1 MSRELREIHHGGT
14 MDKSIFPVLCLKI
27 SIMPKLTRFSYIVLL
42 FLTSSV
48 LAKTP
53 YEVKPLSKELAEEYK
68 LDTSFYKKAT
78 YVQDILIATSD
89 KVSDY
94 AHLEAAYL
102 YDKIMSSIDKEVAQG
117 IRDRRVLCILVG
129 HDELTSQIPQ
139 FKSDKTGK
147 ELDFYNW
154 RSRGF
159 LTKVG
164 DRSVV
169 LFAEEDVMEYEGGMR
184 LESILIHEFGHVVQ
198 FAGMSEAQVQKLT
211 DAHARAKAVGIW
223 NDGRAAQRYRRVKSV
238 TPVSLL
244 EALVKSFPDQSPEL
258 IKKCLNGGDIL
269 VNGKPTDSKAQ
280 VTVEDKVLIVFGGP
294 KICYAQR
301 NKAEY
306 WAEVLQCWYNTNRT
320 MDHDHNHIH
329 TREQLRVY
337 DPAAAALC
345 EEVLGNGKWRFVS
358 PRDRAGK
365 KHLKGYD
372 PSTAPKVSLLPH
384 IETAAYDYYDN
395 YWKDFWQRLADKHL
409 GK

>member
-1 MSRELREIHHGGT
+1 

-53 YEVKPLSKELAEEYK
+53 YEVQPLSKELAEEYK

-102 YDKIMSSIDKEVAQG
+102 YDQIMSSIDKEVAQR

-337 DPAAAALC
+337 APAAAALC

-372 PSTAPKVSLLPH
+372 PSAAPKVSLLPH

>member
-1 MSRELREIHHGGT
+1 ML
-14 MDKSIFPVLCLKI
+14 SIT
-27 SIMPKLTRFSYIVLL
+27 TRFLFIL
-42 FLTSSV
+42 FLLTTSTCIAKDRYLVQPLSDD
-48 LAKTP
+48 LAK
-53 YEVKPLSKELAEEYK
+53 EYD
-68 LDTSFYKKAT
+68 LDKNFYKKAT
-78 YVQDILIATSD
+78 YVQDILIATSE

-102 YDKIMSSIDKEVAQG
+102 YDKIMSSIKKDVAQR
-117 IRDRRVLCILVG
+117 IRERKVLCILVG

-139 FKSDKTGK
+139 FTSDKTGK

-169 LFAEEDVMEYEGGMR
+169 LFAEEDVLEYEGGMR

-198 FAGMSEAQVQKLT
+198 FAGMSETQIKKLENC
-211 DAHARAKAVGIW
+211 HHRAKAAGLW
-223 NDGRAAQRYRRVKSV
+223 NDGRAAQRYRRIKGE
-238 TPVSLL
+238 TPVSLYD
-244 EALVKSFPDQSPEL
+244 ALVKSFPDQPAGL
-258 IKKCLNGGDIL
+258 IRKCLDSGDIL
-269 VNGKPTDSKAQ
+269 VNGKATNSAVK
-280 VTVEDKVLIVFGGP
+280 VTGEDKVLIMFGGP

-320 MDHDHNHIH
+320 MDHDHNHIY
-329 TREQLRVY
+329 TREQLRAY
-337 DPAAAALC
+337 DPAAAELC

-358 PRDRAGK
+358 PRERAGRQ
-365 KHLKGYD
+365 HLKGYA
-372 PSTAPKVSLLPH
+372 PEAAPKVSLLPH

-395 YWKDFWQRLADKHL
+395 YWKDFWQRLKDKHSE
-409 GK
+409 K

>member
-1 MSRELREIHHGGT
+1 M
-14 MDKSIFPVLCLKI
+14 
-27 SIMPKLTRFSYIVLL
+27 
-42 FLTSSV
+42 
-48 LAKTP
+48 AKTP
-53 YEVKPLSKELAEEYK
+53 YQVQALTAELAKEYD
-68 LDTSFYKKAT
+68 LNPNFYEKVT
-78 YVQDILIATSD
+78 YVQDILIATSN

-102 YDKIMSSIDKEVAQG
+102 YDKIMTSIDKDVAQR
-117 IRDRRVLCILVG
+117 IRERKVLCILVG
-129 HDELTSQIPQ
+129 HDELTSEIPQ
-139 FKSDKTGK
+139 FKSEKTGK

-169 LFAEEDVMEYEGGMR
+169 LFAEEDVLEYEGGMR

-198 FAGMSEAQVQKLT
+198 FAGMSEDQIQKLE
-211 DAHARAKAVGIW
+211 DAHNRAKAAGLW
-223 NDGRAAQRYRRVKSV
+223 NDGRAAQRYRRIKSN
-238 TPVSLL
+238 TPVRLYD
-244 EALVKSFPDQSPEL
+244 ALVKSFPDQPADL
-258 IKKCLNGGDIL
+258 IKKCLDSGDIL
-269 VNGKPTDSKAQ
+269 VNGKPTNSDVK
-280 VTVEDKVLIVFGGP
+280 VTGDDKVLIMFGGP
-294 KICYAQR
+294 KVCYAQR

-329 TREQLRVY
+329 TREQLRAY

-365 KHLKGYD
+365 KHLKGYN
-372 PSTAPKVSLLPH
+372 PASVPKVSLLPH

-395 YWKDFWQRLADKHL
+395 YWKEFWQRLKDKHSI
-409 GK
+409 K

>member
-1 MSRELREIHHGGT
+1 MQTTVIRLASL
-14 MDKSIFPVLCLKI
+14 LCLFMT
-27 SIMPKLTRFSYIVLL
+27 SICTAKTTYRVQALTEE
-42 FLTSSV
+42 
-48 LAKTP
+48 LAK
-53 YEVKPLSKELAEEYK
+53 EYN
-68 LDTSFYKKAT
+68 LDPNFYKKAT

-102 YDKIMSSIDKEVAQG
+102 YDKIMTSINKDVAQR
-117 IRDRRVLCILVG
+117 IRERRVLCILVG
-129 HDELTSQIPQ
+129 HDELTSEIPQ
-139 FKSDKTGK
+139 FKSEKTGK

-169 LFAEEDVMEYEGGMR
+169 LFAEEDVLEYEGGMR

-198 FAGMSEAQVQKLT
+198 FAGMNNEQIQKLE
-211 DAHARAKAVGIW
+211 DAHNRAKAAGLW
-223 NDGRAAQRYRRVKSV
+223 NDGRAAQRYRRIKSN
-238 TPVSLL
+238 TPVRLYD
-244 EALVKSFPDQSPEL
+244 ALVKSFPDQPADL
-258 IKKCLNGGDIL
+258 IKKCLDRGDIL
-269 VNGKPTDSKAQ
+269 VNGKPTNSAVK
-280 VTVEDKVLIVFGGP
+280 VTGDDKVLIMFGGP
-294 KICYAQR
+294 KVCYAQR

-320 MDHDHNHIH
+320 MDHDHNHIQ
-329 TREQLRVY
+329 TREQLRAY

-365 KHLKGYD
+365 KHLKGYNPD
-372 PSTAPKVSLLPH
+372 SAPKVSLLPH

-395 YWKDFWQRLADKHL
+395 YWKEFWQRLKDKHSI
-409 GK
+409 K

>member
-14 MDKSIFPVLCLKI
+14 MDKAIFPVLCLKI

-53 YEVKPLSKELAEEYK
+53 YEVQPLSKELAEEYK

-102 YDKIMSSIDKEVAQG
+102 YDQIMSSIDKEVAQR

-211 DAHARAKAVGIW
+211 DAHARAKAAGIW

-372 PSTAPKVSLLPH
+372 PSAAPKVSLLPH

>member
-1 MSRELREIHHGGT
+1 

-68 LDTSFYKKAT
+68 LDTSFYKRAT

-102 YDKIMSSIDKEVAQG
+102 YNQIMSSIDKEVAQR

-372 PSTAPKVSLLPH
+372 PSAAPKVSLLPH

>member
-1 MSRELREIHHGGT
+1 

-27 SIMPKLTRFSYIVLL
+27 SIMPKMTRFSYIVLL

-53 YEVKPLSKELAEEYK
+53 YEVQLLSKELAEEYK

-102 YDKIMSSIDKEVAQG
+102 YDQIMSSIDKEVAQR

-129 HDELTSQIPQ
+129 HDELTSQIPE

-372 PSTAPKVSLLPH
+372 PSAAPKVSLLPH

>member
-1 MSRELREIHHGGT
+1 
-14 MDKSIFPVLCLKI
+14 
-27 SIMPKLTRFSYIVLL
+27 MPKLTRFSHIVLL

-102 YDKIMSSIDKEVAQG
+102 YDQIMSSIDKEVAQR

-258 IKKCLNGGDIL
+258 IKECLNGGDIL

-329 TREQLRVY
+329 TREQLRAY

-372 PSTAPKVSLLPH
+372 PSAAPKVSLLPH

-395 YWKDFWQRLADKHL
+395 YWKDFWQRLTDKHL

>member
-1 MSRELREIHHGGT
+1 

-102 YDKIMSSIDKEVAQG
+102 YDQIMSSIDKEVAQR

-372 PSTAPKVSLLPH
+372 PSAAPKVSLLPH

>member
-1 MSRELREIHHGGT
+1 MQTTVIRLASL
-14 MDKSIFPVLCLKI
+14 LCLFMT
-27 SIMPKLTRFSYIVLL
+27 SICTAKTTYRVQALTEE
-42 FLTSSV
+42 
-48 LAKTP
+48 LAK
-53 YEVKPLSKELAEEYK
+53 EYN
-68 LDTSFYKKAT
+68 LDPNFYKKAT

-94 AHLEAAYL
+94 AHMEAAYL
-102 YDKIMSSIDKEVAQG
+102 YDKIMTSINKDVAQR
-117 IRDRRVLCILVG
+117 IRERKVLCILVG
-129 HDELTSQIPQ
+129 HDELTSEIPQ
-139 FKSDKTGK
+139 FKSEKTGK

-169 LFAEEDVMEYEGGMR
+169 LFAEEDVLEYEGGMR

-198 FAGMSEAQVQKLT
+198 FAGMNNEQIQKLE
-211 DAHARAKAVGIW
+211 DAHNRAKAAGLW
-223 NDGRAAQRYRRVKSV
+223 NDGRAAQRYRRIKSN
-238 TPVSLL
+238 TPVRLYD
-244 EALVKSFPDQSPEL
+244 ALVKSFPDQPADL
-258 IKKCLNGGDIL
+258 IKKCLDRGDIL
-269 VNGKPTDSKAQ
+269 VNGKPTNSAVK
-280 VTVEDKVLIVFGGP
+280 VTGDDKVLIMFGGP
-294 KICYAQR
+294 KVCYAQR

-320 MDHDHNHIH
+320 MDHDHNHIQ
-329 TREQLRVY
+329 TREQLRAY

-365 KHLKGYD
+365 KHLKGYNPD
-372 PSTAPKVSLLPH
+372 SAPKVSLLPH

-395 YWKDFWQRLADKHL
+395 YWKEFWQRLKDKHSI
-409 GK
+409 K

>member
-1 MSRELREIHHGGT
+1 ML
-14 MDKSIFPVLCLKI
+14 SIT
-27 SIMPKLTRFSYIVLL
+27 TRFLFIL
-42 FLTSSV
+42 FLLTTSTCIAKDRYLVQPLSDD
-48 LAKTP
+48 LAK
-53 YEVKPLSKELAEEYK
+53 EYD
-68 LDTSFYKKAT
+68 LDKNFYKKAT
-78 YVQDILIATSD
+78 YVQDILIATSE

-102 YDKIMSSIDKEVAQG
+102 YDKIMSSIKKDVAQR
-117 IRDRRVLCILVG
+117 IRERKVLCILVG

-139 FKSDKTGK
+139 FTSDKTGK

-169 LFAEEDVMEYEGGMR
+169 LFAEEDVLEYEGGMQ

-198 FAGMSEAQVQKLT
+198 FAGMSETQIKKLENC
-211 DAHARAKAVGIW
+211 HHRAKAAGLW
-223 NDGRAAQRYRRVKSV
+223 NDGRAAQRYRRIKGE
-238 TPVSLL
+238 TPVSLY
-244 EALVKSFPDQSPEL
+244 EALVKSFPDQPADL
-258 IKKCLNGGDIL
+258 IRKCLDSGDIL
-269 VNGKPTDSKAQ
+269 VNGKATNSAVK
-280 VTVEDKVLIVFGGP
+280 VTGEDKVLIMFGGP

-320 MDHDHNHIH
+320 MDHDHNHIY
-329 TREQLRVY
+329 TREQLRAY

-345 EEVLGNGKWRFVS
+345 EEVLGNGKWKFVS
-358 PRDRAGK
+358 PRERAGRQ
-365 KHLKGYD
+365 HLKGYA
-372 PSTAPKVSLLPH
+372 PEAAPKVSLLPH

-395 YWKDFWQRLADKHL
+395 YWKDFWQRLKDKHSE
-409 GK
+409 K

>member
-1 MSRELREIHHGGT
+1 ML
-14 MDKSIFPVLCLKI
+14 SIT
-27 SIMPKLTRFSYIVLL
+27 TRFLFIL
-42 FLTSSV
+42 FLLTTSTCIAKDRYLVQPLSDD
-48 LAKTP
+48 LAK
-53 YEVKPLSKELAEEYK
+53 EYD
-68 LDTSFYKKAT
+68 LDKNFYKKAT
-78 YVQDILIATSD
+78 YVQDILIATSE

-102 YDKIMSSIDKEVAQG
+102 YDKIMSSIKKDVAQR
-117 IRDRRVLCILVG
+117 IRERKVLCILVG

-139 FKSDKTGK
+139 FTSDKTGK

-169 LFAEEDVMEYEGGMR
+169 LFAEEDVLEYEGGMR

-198 FAGMSEAQVQKLT
+198 FAGMSETQIKKLENC
-211 DAHARAKAVGIW
+211 HHRAKAAGLW
-223 NDGRAAQRYRRVKSV
+223 NDGRAAQRYRRIKGE
-238 TPVSLL
+238 TPVSLYD
-244 EALVKSFPDQSPEL
+244 ALVKSFPDQPAGL
-258 IKKCLNGGDIL
+258 IRKCLDSGDIL
-269 VNGKPTDSKAQ
+269 VNGKATNSAVK
-280 VTVEDKVLIVFGGP
+280 VSGEDKVLIMFGGP

-320 MDHDHNHIH
+320 MDHDHNHIY
-329 TREQLRVY
+329 TREQLRAY
-337 DPAAAALC
+337 DPAAAELC

-358 PRDRAGK
+358 PRERAGRQ
-365 KHLKGYD
+365 HLKGYA
-372 PSTAPKVSLLPH
+372 PEAAPKVSLLPH

-395 YWKDFWQRLADKHL
+395 YWKDFWQRLKDKHSE
-409 GK
+409 K

>member
-1 MSRELREIHHGGT
+1 ML
-14 MDKSIFPVLCLKI
+14 SIT
-27 SIMPKLTRFSYIVLL
+27 TRFLFIL
-42 FLTSSV
+42 FLLTTSTCIAKDRYLVQPLSDD
-48 LAKTP
+48 LAK
-53 YEVKPLSKELAEEYK
+53 EYD
-68 LDTSFYKKAT
+68 LDKNFYKKAT
-78 YVQDILIATSD
+78 YVQDILIATSE

-102 YDKIMSSIDKEVAQG
+102 YDKIMSSIKKDVAQR
-117 IRDRRVLCILVG
+117 IRERKVLCILVG

-139 FKSDKTGK
+139 FTSDKTGK

-169 LFAEEDVMEYEGGMR
+169 LFAEEDVLEYEGGMR

-198 FAGMSEAQVQKLT
+198 FAGMSETQIKKLENC
-211 DAHARAKAVGIW
+211 HHRAKAAGLW
-223 NDGRAAQRYRRVKSV
+223 NDGRAAQRYRRIKGE
-238 TPVSLL
+238 TPVSLY
-244 EALVKSFPDQSPEL
+244 EALVKSFPDQPADL
-258 IKKCLNGGDIL
+258 IRKCLDSGDIL
-269 VNGKPTDSKAQ
+269 VNGKATNSAVK
-280 VTVEDKVLIVFGGP
+280 VTGEDKVLIMFGGP

-320 MDHDHNHIH
+320 MDHDHNHIY
-329 TREQLRVY
+329 TREQLRAY
-337 DPAAAALC
+337 DPAAAELC

-358 PRDRAGK
+358 PRERAGRQ
-365 KHLKGYD
+365 HLKGYA
-372 PSTAPKVSLLPH
+372 PEAAPKVSLLPH

-395 YWKDFWQRLADKHL
+395 YWKDFWQRLKDKHL
-409 GK
+409 EK

>member
-1 MSRELREIHHGGT
+1 MQTTVIRLASL
-14 MDKSIFPVLCLKI
+14 LCLFMT
-27 SIMPKLTRFSYIVLL
+27 SICTAKTTYRVQALTEE
-42 FLTSSV
+42 
-48 LAKTP
+48 LAK
-53 YEVKPLSKELAEEYK
+53 EYN
-68 LDTSFYKKAT
+68 LDPNFYKKTT

-102 YDKIMSSIDKEVAQG
+102 YDKIMTSINKDVAQR
-117 IRDRRVLCILVG
+117 IRERKVLCILVG
-129 HDELTSQIPQ
+129 HDELTSEIPQ
-139 FKSDKTGK
+139 FKSEKTGK

-169 LFAEEDVMEYEGGMR
+169 LFAEEDVLEYEGGMR

-198 FAGMSEAQVQKLT
+198 FAGMNNQQIQKLE
-211 DAHARAKAVGIW
+211 DAHNRAKAAGLW
-223 NDGRAAQRYRRVKSV
+223 NDGRAAQRYRRIKSN
-238 TPVSLL
+238 TPVRLYD
-244 EALVKSFPDQSPEL
+244 ALVKSFPDQPADL
-258 IKKCLNGGDIL
+258 IKKCLDRGDIL
-269 VNGKPTDSKAQ
+269 VNGKPTNSAVK
-280 VTVEDKVLIVFGGP
+280 VTGDDKVLIMFGGP
-294 KICYAQR
+294 KVCYAQR

-320 MDHDHNHIH
+320 MDHDHNHIQ
-329 TREQLRVY
+329 TREQLRAY

-365 KHLKGYD
+365 KHLKGYNPD
-372 PSTAPKVSLLPH
+372 SAPKVSLLPH

-395 YWKDFWQRLADKHL
+395 YWKEFWQRLKDKHSI
-409 GK
+409 K

>member
-1 MSRELREIHHGGT
+1 MQTTVIRLASL
-14 MDKSIFPVLCLKI
+14 LCLFMT
-27 SIMPKLTRFSYIVLL
+27 SICTAKTTYRVQALTEE
-42 FLTSSV
+42 
-48 LAKTP
+48 LAK
-53 YEVKPLSKELAEEYK
+53 EYN
-68 LDTSFYKKAT
+68 LDPNFYKKAT

-102 YDKIMSSIDKEVAQG
+102 YDKIMTSINKDVAQR
-117 IRDRRVLCILVG
+117 IRERKVLCILVG
-129 HDELTSQIPQ
+129 HDELTSEIPQ
-139 FKSDKTGK
+139 FKSEKTGK

-169 LFAEEDVMEYEGGMR
+169 LFAEEDVLEYEGGMR

-198 FAGMSEAQVQKLT
+198 FAGMNNEQIQKLE
-211 DAHARAKAVGIW
+211 DAHNRAKAAGLW
-223 NDGRAAQRYRRVKSV
+223 NDGRAAQRYRRIKSN
-238 TPVSLL
+238 TPVRLYD
-244 EALVKSFPDQSPEL
+244 ALVKSFPDQPADL
-258 IKKCLNGGDIL
+258 TKKCLDRGDIL
-269 VNGKPTDSKAQ
+269 VNGKPTNSAVK
-280 VTVEDKVLIVFGGP
+280 VTGDDKVLIMFGGP
-294 KICYAQR
+294 KVCYAQR

-320 MDHDHNHIH
+320 MDHDHNHIQ
-329 TREQLRVY
+329 TREQLRAY

-365 KHLKGYD
+365 KHLKGYNPD
-372 PSTAPKVSLLPH
+372 SAPKVSLLPH

-395 YWKDFWQRLADKHL
+395 YWKEFWQRLKDKHSI
-409 GK
+409 K

>member
-1 MSRELREIHHGGT
+1 MQTTVIRLASL
-14 MDKSIFPVLCLKI
+14 LCLFMT
-27 SIMPKLTRFSYIVLL
+27 SICTAKTTYRVQALTEE
-42 FLTSSV
+42 
-48 LAKTP
+48 LAK
-53 YEVKPLSKELAEEYK
+53 EYN
-68 LDTSFYKKAT
+68 LDPNFYKKAT

-102 YDKIMSSIDKEVAQG
+102 YDKIMTSINKDVAQR
-117 IRDRRVLCILVG
+117 IRERKVLCILVG
-129 HDELTSQIPQ
+129 HDELTSEIPQ
-139 FKSDKTGK
+139 FKSEKTGK

-169 LFAEEDVMEYEGGMR
+169 LFAEEDVLEYEGGMR

-198 FAGMSEAQVQKLT
+198 FAGMNNEQIQKLE
-211 DAHARAKAVGIW
+211 DAHNRAKAAGLW
-223 NDGRAAQRYRRVKSV
+223 NDGRAAQRYRRIKSN
-238 TPVSLL
+238 TPVRLYD
-244 EALVKSFPDQSPEL
+244 ALVKSFPDQPADL
-258 IKKCLNGGDIL
+258 IKKCLDRGDIL
-269 VNGKPTDSKAQ
+269 VNGKPTNSAVK
-280 VTVEDKVLIVFGGP
+280 VTGDDKVLIMFGGP
-294 KICYAQR
+294 KVCYAQR

-320 MDHDHNHIH
+320 MDHDHNHIQ
-329 TREQLRVY
+329 TREQLRAY

-365 KHLKGYD
+365 KHLKGYNPD
-372 PSTAPKVSLLPH
+372 SAPKVSLLPH

-395 YWKDFWQRLADKHL
+395 YWKEFWQRLKDKHSI
-409 GK
+409 K

>member
-68 LDTSFYKKAT
+68 LDTSFYKRAT

-102 YDKIMSSIDKEVAQG
+102 YNQIMSSIDKEVAQR

-372 PSTAPKVSLLPH
+372 PSAAPKVSLLPH

>member
-1 MSRELREIHHGGT
+1 MQTTVIRLA
-14 MDKSIFPVLCLKI
+14 SIFCLFITSTCTAKTTYRVQA
-27 SIMPKLTRFSYIVLL
+27 LTAE
-42 FLTSSV
+42 
-48 LAKTP
+48 LAK
-53 YEVKPLSKELAEEYK
+53 EYD
-68 LDTSFYKKAT
+68 LDPNFYKKAT

-102 YDKIMSSIDKEVAQG
+102 YDKIMTSINNDVAQR
-117 IRDRRVLCILVG
+117 IRERKVLCILVG
-129 HDELTSQIPQ
+129 HDELTSEIPQ
-139 FKSDKTGK
+139 FKSEKTGK

-169 LFAEEDVMEYEGGMR
+169 LFAEEDVLEYEGGMR

-198 FAGMSEAQVQKLT
+198 FAGMSEEQIQKLE
-211 DAHARAKAVGIW
+211 DAHNRAKAAGLW
-223 NDGRAAQRYRRVKSV
+223 NDGRAAQRYRRIKSN
-238 TPVSLL
+238 TPVQLYD
-244 EALVKSFPDQSPEL
+244 ALVKSFPDQPADL
-258 IKKCLNGGDIL
+258 IKKCLDSGDIL
-269 VNGKPTDSKAQ
+269 VNGKPTNSDVK
-280 VTVEDKVLIVFGGP
+280 VTGDDKVLIMFGGP
-294 KICYAQR
+294 KVCYAQR

-329 TREQLRVY
+329 TREQLRAY

-365 KHLKGYD
+365 KHLKGYN
-372 PSTAPKVSLLPH
+372 PTSAPKVSLLPH

-395 YWKDFWQRLADKHL
+395 YWKDFWQRLKDKHSI
-409 GK
+409 K

>member
-102 YDKIMSSIDKEVAQG
+102 YDQIMSSIDKEVAQR

-372 PSTAPKVSLLPH
+372 PSAAPKVSLLPH

>member
-1 MSRELREIHHGGT
+1 MSRELREINHGGT
-14 MDKSIFPVLCLKI
+14 MDRSILPGLCLTI
-27 SIMPKLTRFSYIVLL
+27 SIMPKLTRFPYIGLV

-53 YEVKPLSKELAEEYK
+53 YEVQPLSKELAEEYK

-102 YDKIMSSIDKEVAQG
+102 YDQIMSSIDKEVAQR

-372 PSTAPKVSLLPH
+372 PSAAPKVSLLPH

>member
-1 MSRELREIHHGGT
+1 MQTAAVRLVSL
-14 MDKSIFPVLCLKI
+14 LCLF
-27 SIMPKLTRFSYIVLL
+27 T
-42 FLTSSV
+42 TSTCM
-48 LAKTP
+48 AKTP
-53 YEVKPLSKELAEEYK
+53 YQVQALTAELAKEYD
-68 LDTSFYKKAT
+68 LNPNFYEKVT
-78 YVQDILIATSD
+78 YVQDILIATSN

-102 YDKIMSSIDKEVAQG
+102 YDKIMTSIDKDVAQR
-117 IRDRRVLCILVG
+117 IRERKVLCILVG
-129 HDELTSQIPQ
+129 HDELTSEIPQ
-139 FKSDKTGK
+139 FKSEKTGK

-169 LFAEEDVMEYEGGMR
+169 LFAEEDVLEYEGGMR

-198 FAGMSEAQVQKLT
+198 FAGMSEDQIQKLE
-211 DAHARAKAVGIW
+211 DAHNRAKAAGLW
-223 NDGRAAQRYRRVKSV
+223 NDGRAAQRYRRIKSN
-238 TPVSLL
+238 TPVRLYD
-244 EALVKSFPDQSPEL
+244 ALVKSFPDQPADL
-258 IKKCLNGGDIL
+258 IKKCLDSGDIL
-269 VNGKPTDSKAQ
+269 VNGKPTNSDVK
-280 VTVEDKVLIVFGGP
+280 VTGDDKVLIMFGGP
-294 KICYAQR
+294 KVCYAQR

-329 TREQLRVY
+329 TREQLRAY

-365 KHLKGYD
+365 KHLKGYN
-372 PSTAPKVSLLPH
+372 PASVPKVSLLPH

-395 YWKDFWQRLADKHL
+395 YWKEFWQRLKDKHSI
-409 GK
+409 K

>member
-1 MSRELREIHHGGT
+1 

-53 YEVKPLSKELAEEYK
+53 YEVKPLSKELAGEYK

-102 YDKIMSSIDKEVAQG
+102 YDQIMSSIDKEVAQR

-372 PSTAPKVSLLPH
+372 PSAAPKVSLLPH

-395 YWKDFWQRLADKHL
+395 YWKDFWQRLTDKHL

>member
-1 MSRELREIHHGGT
+1 MQSAAIRLVT
-14 MDKSIFPVLCLKI
+14 LLCL
-27 SIMPKLTRFSYIVLL
+27 FA
-42 FLTSSV
+42 TSTCM
-48 LAKTP
+48 AKTP
-53 YEVKPLSKELAEEYK
+53 YQVRALTDELAKEYD
-68 LDTSFYKKAT
+68 LNPNFYKKAT
-78 YVQDILIATSD
+78 YVQDILIATSN

-102 YDKIMSSIDKEVAQG
+102 YDKIMTSIDKDVAQR
-117 IRDRRVLCILVG
+117 IRDRKVLCILVG
-129 HDELTSQIPQ
+129 HNELTSEIPQ
-139 FKSDKTGK
+139 FGSDKTGK
-147 ELDFYNW
+147 DLDFYNW

-169 LFAEEDVMEYEGGMR
+169 LFAEEDVLEYEGGMR

-198 FAGMSEAQVQKLT
+198 FAGMNDDQIKKLE
-211 DAHARAKAVGIW
+211 DAHNRAKAAGLW
-223 NDGRAAQRYRRVKSV
+223 NDGRAAQRYRRIKSETAV
-238 TPVSLL
+238 RLYD
-244 EALVKSFPDQSPEL
+244 ALVKSFPDQPAEL
-258 IKKCLNGGDIL
+258 IKKCLDGGDIL
-269 VNGKPTDSKAQ
+269 VNGKPTNSGVE
-280 VTVEDKVLIVFGGP
+280 VTGNDKVLIMFGGP

-329 TREQLRVY
+329 TREQLRAY

-365 KHLKGYD
+365 KHLKGYN
-372 PSTAPKVSLLPH
+372 PESAPKVSLLPH

-395 YWKDFWQRLADKHL
+395 YWKEFWQRLKDKHSIE
-409 GK
+409 

>member
-1 MSRELREIHHGGT
+1 ML
-14 MDKSIFPVLCLKI
+14 SIT
-27 SIMPKLTRFSYIVLL
+27 TRFLFIL
-42 FLTSSV
+42 FLLTTSTCVAKDTYLVQPLSDD
-48 LAKTP
+48 LAK
-53 YEVKPLSKELAEEYK
+53 EYD
-68 LDTSFYKKAT
+68 LDKNFYKKAT
-78 YVQDILIATSD
+78 YVQDILIATSE

-102 YDKIMSSIDKEVAQG
+102 YDKIMSSIKKDVAQR
-117 IRDRRVLCILVG
+117 IRERKVLCILVG

-139 FKSDKTGK
+139 FTSDKTGK

-169 LFAEEDVMEYEGGMR
+169 LFAEEDVLEYEGGMR

-198 FAGMSEAQVQKLT
+198 FAGMSETQIKKLENC
-211 DAHARAKAVGIW
+211 HHRAKAAGLW
-223 NDGRAAQRYRRVKSV
+223 NDGRAAQRYRRIKGE
-238 TPVSLL
+238 TPVSLYD
-244 EALVKSFPDQSPEL
+244 ALVKSFPDQPAGL
-258 IKKCLNGGDIL
+258 IRKCLDSGDIL
-269 VNGKPTDSKAQ
+269 VNGKATNSAVK
-280 VTVEDKVLIVFGGP
+280 VTGEDKVLIMFGGP

-320 MDHDHNHIH
+320 MDHDHNHIY
-329 TREQLRVY
+329 TREQLRAY
-337 DPAAAALC
+337 DPAAAELC

-358 PRDRAGK
+358 PRERAGRQ
-365 KHLKGYD
+365 HLKGYA
-372 PSTAPKVSLLPH
+372 PEAAPKVSLLPH

-395 YWKDFWQRLADKHL
+395 YWKDFWQRLKDKHSE
-409 GK
+409 K

>member
-1 MSRELREIHHGGT
+1 
-14 MDKSIFPVLCLKI
+14 
-27 SIMPKLTRFSYIVLL
+27 MPFI
-42 FLTSSV
+42 TSSV

-53 YEVKPLSKELAEEYK
+53 YEVQLLSKELAEEYK

-102 YDKIMSSIDKEVAQG
+102 YDQIMSSIDKEVAQR

-372 PSTAPKVSLLPH
+372 PSAAPKVSLLPH

>member
-1 MSRELREIHHGGT
+1 ML
-14 MDKSIFPVLCLKI
+14 SIT
-27 SIMPKLTRFSYIVLL
+27 TRFLFIL
-42 FLTSSV
+42 FLLTTSTCIAKDRYLVQPLSDD
-48 LAKTP
+48 LAK
-53 YEVKPLSKELAEEYK
+53 EYD
-68 LDTSFYKKAT
+68 LDKNFYKKAT
-78 YVQDILIATSD
+78 YVQDILIATSE

-102 YDKIMSSIDKEVAQG
+102 YDKIMSSIKKDVAQR
-117 IRDRRVLCILVG
+117 IRERKVLCILVG

-139 FKSDKTGK
+139 FTSDKTGK

-169 LFAEEDVMEYEGGMR
+169 LFAEEDVLEYEGGMR

-198 FAGMSEAQVQKLT
+198 FAGMSETQIKKLENC
-211 DAHARAKAVGIW
+211 HHRAKAAGLW
-223 NDGRAAQRYRRVKSV
+223 NDGRAAQRYRRIKGE
-238 TPVSLL
+238 TPVSLYD
-244 EALVKSFPDQSPEL
+244 ALVKSFPDQPAGL
-258 IKKCLNGGDIL
+258 IRKCLDGGDIL
-269 VNGKPTDSKAQ
+269 VNGKATNSAVK
-280 VTVEDKVLIVFGGP
+280 VSGEDKVLIMFGGP

-320 MDHDHNHIH
+320 MDHDHNHIY
-329 TREQLRVY
+329 TREQLRAY
-337 DPAAAALC
+337 DPAAAELC

-358 PRDRAGK
+358 PRERAGRQ
-365 KHLKGYD
+365 HLKGYA
-372 PSTAPKVSLLPH
+372 PEAAPKVSLLPH

-395 YWKDFWQRLADKHL
+395 YWKDFWQRLKDKHSE
-409 GK
+409 K

>member
-1 MSRELREIHHGGT
+1 ML
-14 MDKSIFPVLCLKI
+14 SIT
-27 SIMPKLTRFSYIVLL
+27 TRFLFIL
-42 FLTSSV
+42 FLLTTSTCIAKDTYLVQPLSDD
-48 LAKTP
+48 LAK
-53 YEVKPLSKELAEEYK
+53 EYD
-68 LDTSFYKKAT
+68 LDKNFYKKAT
-78 YVQDILIATSD
+78 YVQDILIATSE

-102 YDKIMSSIDKEVAQG
+102 YDKIMSSIKKDVAQR
-117 IRDRRVLCILVG
+117 IRERKVLCILVG

-139 FKSDKTGK
+139 FTSDKTGK

-169 LFAEEDVMEYEGGMR
+169 LFAEEDVLEYEGGMR

-198 FAGMSEAQVQKLT
+198 FAGMSETQIKKLENC
-211 DAHARAKAVGIW
+211 HHRAKAAGLW
-223 NDGRAAQRYRRVKSV
+223 NDGRAAQRYRRIKGE
-238 TPVSLL
+238 TPVSLYD
-244 EALVKSFPDQSPEL
+244 ALVKSFPDQPAGL
-258 IKKCLNGGDIL
+258 IRKCLDSGDIL
-269 VNGKPTDSKAQ
+269 VNGKATNSAVK
-280 VTVEDKVLIVFGGP
+280 VTGEDKVLIMFGGP

-320 MDHDHNHIH
+320 MDHDHNHIY
-329 TREQLRVY
+329 TREQLRAY
-337 DPAAAALC
+337 DPAAAELC

-358 PRDRAGK
+358 PRERAGRQ
-365 KHLKGYD
+365 HLKGYA
-372 PSTAPKVSLLPH
+372 PEAAPKVSLLPH

-395 YWKDFWQRLADKHL
+395 YWKDFWQRLKDKHSE
-409 GK
+409 K